1 MTRDEYTPDHQR
13 LVLTGAVRNNI
24 VHGSIFTVW
33 VGLELAYKDE
43 MLCRASVSN
52 AQGQQSFAP
61 ICSRQ
66 EVFEMSDDEIWRII
80 MGDTK

>member
-1 MTRDEYTPDHQR
+1 MTRDEYTPEHQR
-13 LVLTGAVRNNI
+13 LVLAGAVRNNI

-33 VGLELAYKDE
+33 VGLELAYRDE

-52 AQGQQSFAP
+52 AQGQQSFTP

-66 EVFEMSDDEIWRII
+66 EVFAMSDDEIWAKVL
-80 MGDTK
+80 GG